1 VVVTEVRALVDLPVA
16 VVVLPVADLRA
27 VRPCTSRVALASRS
41 SEFVA
46 YAEAVLTKSPSLQPG
61 CAFAVICTVTWLPA
75 PSVGDVT

>member
-1 VVVTEVRALVDLPVA
+1 LQLLSFPSQTSGPFAPA
-16 VVVLPVADLRA
+16 
-27 VRPCTSRVALASRS
+27 RPSRVALASRS

-46 YAEAVLTKSPSLQPG
+46 YAEAVMTTSPSLQPG